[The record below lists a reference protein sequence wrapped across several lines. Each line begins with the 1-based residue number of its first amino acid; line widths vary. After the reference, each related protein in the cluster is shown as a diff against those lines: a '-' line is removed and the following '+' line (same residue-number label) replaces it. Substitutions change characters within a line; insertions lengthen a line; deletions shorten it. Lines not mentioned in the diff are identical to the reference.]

1 MTEPVQST
9 DPIMILNVQSFLE
22 GKFSKVNAAGDLLKD
37 WDRFYESYNR
47 IIRRFAMACGMQDC
61 DIDECSQEVWLAVV
75 NGLGTFEHDPSRARF
90 RSWLYR
96 IVSNKAADQVR
107 DRVKHSAV
115 SLNDSSR
122 SFAIHDPAPP
132 VTQNLDA
139 TWRAELLREAIS
151 VLKKKTKPR
160 DFEVFTQRTIKKQ
173 RAVKVAEA
181 HDMNEGAVRVV
192 DHRLR
197 KQLQDILNLLTD
209 GQIVAS
215 FKD

>member
-22 GKFSKVNAAGDLLKD
+22 GKFSRVNAAGELLED
-37 WDRFYESYNR
+37 WDRFYTSYNR

-122 SFAIHDPAPP
+122 SFTIHDPAPP
-132 VTQNLDA
+132 VTQNMDA
-139 TWRAELLREAIS
+139 AWRSELLREAMS
-151 VLKKKTKPR
+151 VLKGKSKGR
-160 DFEVFTQRTIKKQ
+160 DFQIFTQRTIRKK
-173 RAVKVAEA
+173 RAVAVAEA
-181 HDMNEGAVRVV
+181 YNMSEGAVRVV

-197 KQLQDILNLLTD
+197 KQLQEILNLLTD
-209 GQIVAS
+209 GQIVAT